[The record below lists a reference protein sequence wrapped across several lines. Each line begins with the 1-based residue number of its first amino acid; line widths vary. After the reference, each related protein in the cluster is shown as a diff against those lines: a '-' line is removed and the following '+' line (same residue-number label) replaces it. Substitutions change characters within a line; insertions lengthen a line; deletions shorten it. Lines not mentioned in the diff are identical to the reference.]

1 MHARALRV
9 ATILLL
15 LMPATHQAAIRLV
28 ERNGEVITGR
38 DLVSL
43 RILRDG
49 VVVVVPDQIFVGRF
63 ER

>member
-1 MHARALRV
+1 VTRAVRL

-28 ERNGEVITGR
+28 ERNGDVITGR

-43 RILRDG
+43 RITG
-49 VVVVVPDQIFVGRF
+49 NGFVVVVPDQIFVGRF